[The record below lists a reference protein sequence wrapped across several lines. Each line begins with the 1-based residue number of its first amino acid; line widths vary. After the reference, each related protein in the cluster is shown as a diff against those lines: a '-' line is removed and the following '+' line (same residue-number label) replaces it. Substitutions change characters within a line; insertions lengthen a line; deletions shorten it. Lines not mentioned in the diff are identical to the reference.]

1 MQKKRDSEIYYDTG
15 RTDAAAIIIAL
26 VLTVLIHL
34 AVFRLVPAEF
44 EKYGGGPDIEELKIE
59 ILPPKIDKSF
69 PEFVE
74 ANPYANQSEP
84 EPGAAE
90 SFMTQRAAEELPDPD
105 SKSRKPYTEGEIPD
119 GQKIVDGTSAPEDEL
134 APHEVMDVL
143 ERPLQQQAHPT
154 ERGGE
159 TSPAQQQE
167 AQRQQEQAEKLRIPE
182 EIIED
187 MESGEK
193 GGAENSESES
203 ESAKAEDK
211 PSNTESEDAFLT
223 VTKRETQDIK
233 NSAIKEGEN
242 AAVKGTEKKQ
252 EQAEAQKPKEQPK
265 PEEQK
270 TPEELA
276 QDESLPAPKMR
287 PTLSMRIPAGPL
299 ADNRTR
305 ASERGVVS
313 VDSRFSE
320 FGAYQQ
326 RMIEAVSRQWN
337 LIASKYDL
345 ATAVG
350 SQVVIEY
357 NLNTK
362 GELTKIEVLFSNST
376 NTGTGLCEQSILTTA
391 PYGEWTQEMV
401 NTLGTQDQ
409 TVRITFHYR

>member
-1 MQKKRDSEIYYDTG
+1 
-15 RTDAAAIIIAL
+15 
-26 VLTVLIHL
+26 
-34 AVFRLVPAEF
+34 
-44 EKYGGGPDIEELKIE
+44 
-59 ILPPKIDKSF
+59 
-69 PEFVE
+69 
-74 ANPYANQSEP
+74 
-84 EPGAAE
+84 
-90 SFMTQRAAEELPDPD
+90 
-105 SKSRKPYTEGEIPD
+105 
-119 GQKIVDGTSAPEDEL
+119 
-134 APHEVMDVL
+134 MDVL

-242 AAVKGTEKKQ
+242 AATKGTAQKR
-252 EQAEAQKPKEQPK
+252 EQAEAQKPKEQPG

-299 ADNRTR
+299 AKSLYLSTDPFIEGVTGDQAAVSALLQDAGVDGGRMS
-305 ASERGVVS
+305 SELDDDERRRLSSLIAAKLALQGVS
-313 VDSRFSE
+313 VTTLKEVCRDRYMLKDHRTDAESLADILNSCGREGLGGVAVGYFLGDRDCLLQAAEVNDASRRRI
-320 FGAYQQ
+320 A
-326 RMIEAVSRQWN
+326 EAVSSLSSVGLTQMKNIQYFDSSLMGSTGIICGIAMQYLGDPMKPTVGLNTQNDGRTNVSTRGMWCQLDRGVDLSVAVRQAAEAAGGSGGGHR
-337 LIASKYDL
+337 IAAG
-345 ATAVG
+345 ATFPNGRESDFLSELDRIIG
-350 SQVVIEY
+350 SQI
-357 NLNTK
+357 
-362 GELTKIEVLFSNST
+362 
-376 NTGTGLCEQSILTTA
+376 A
-391 PYGEWTQEMV
+391 A
-401 NTLGTQDQ
+401 
-409 TVRITFHYR
+409 R